1 VVLFKP
7 EDFYDIGSGGS
18 DFLKGTAN
26 AISNAV
32 CGLYSSYP
40 TGFGVGSPVAEGV
53 NAFNRGLWDSF
64 CGRMPNPQ
72 LPPVDPGGVVPGK
85 CDGVVYGFRI
95 RLYKTD
101 GTPGPILGAGFGSD
115 PYTYWG
121 PIGIAEAE
129 PTPDSSGSNIYLYS
143 RGDDNNPILPYNRY
157 LFTQTSPVLRAE
169 VIELRRM
176 DGQPD
181 DCGSVGPSYPS
192 APPPPT
198 NPYTYNH
205 DNNDGTQSPIN
216 FEVDFDPTING
227 PLVRLPDIPN
237 VCVGFGYGGI
247 EIDLCTNKPGSG
259 SGGDIS
265 EIEDKIDA
273 LRDILDRLEE
283 DSKENLNKEDTDD
296 NPPDQTDPENEPPD
310 GGISKCVPN
319 LRFVKVTLTNI
330 PPNANVEVGQ
340 AGFDRIDDAGW
351 FTFTK
356 DGFFFPP
363 QRIEFGGAI
372 FEAPPG
378 VECFTMQLRFGF
390 TAVVTTVVKDS

>member
-1 VVLFKP
+1 MPVFRP
-7 EDFYDIGSGGS
+7 EDLSEAGAGASSLLQGLASTIANNVCSLYQNAPRGFVGTNPVS
-18 DFLKGTAN
+18 DA
-26 AISNAV
+26 
-32 CGLYSSYP
+32 
-40 TGFGVGSPVAEGV
+40 V
-53 NAFNRGLWDSF
+53 NAFNSGFWDDF
-64 CGRMPNPQ
+64 CGRLPEPKLPQ
-72 LPPVDPGGVVPGK
+72 PPSIPFQGGQCCDTAYKVDYSYSLENKSTQAIRGPFSSSVFLALGRIVSFAPTGDPTNLLSTVARCDGSTFEQNHGTLSTESERVTDFSITGVVPY
-85 CDGVVYGFRI
+85 DGA
-95 RLYKTD
+95 LLNNCEN
-101 GTPGPILGAGFGSD
+101 P
-115 PYTYWG
+115 
-121 PIGIAEAE
+121 EA
-129 PTPDSSGSNIYLYS
+129 
-143 RGDDNNPILPYNRY
+143 
-157 LFTQTSPVLRAE
+157 
-169 VIELRRM
+169 
-176 DGQPD
+176 
-181 DCGSVGPSYPS
+181 SYPPN
-192 APPPPT
+192 AVPPPQ
-198 NPYTYNH
+198 NPGTYPYVG
-205 DNNDGTQSPIN
+205 NDGIERPVN
-216 FEVDFDPTING
+216 FSIDFDPTING

-237 VCVGFGYGGI
+237 LCVGFGFSGI

-259 SGGDIS
+259 TGGDIS

-330 PPNANVEVGQ
+330 PSNANVEVGQ

-351 FTFTK
+351 LTFTK

>member
-1 VVLFKP
+1 MPIFGP
-7 EDFYDIGSGGS
+7 EDLSEAGAGASNLLQGLASTIANNVCELYQSAPRGFVGLNPVSDAVNSFNSG
-18 DFLKGTAN
+18 F
-26 AISNAV
+26 
-32 CGLYSSYP
+32 
-40 TGFGVGSPVAEGV
+40 
-53 NAFNRGLWDSF
+53 WDDF
-64 CGRMPNPQ
+64 CGRLPEPKVPPAPAGPGFSGGQCQCQGYSVAFQFIEQTTGTPIGGTSIVLGPITGTFTNKLVPGSNPARYENGVVGGDCSNGQ
-72 LPPVDPGGVVPGK
+72 YVGQKDYVLVSSSDKYNVGFINVSTTGGQSDSCGNPPVAYPDVSPPPQNPGT
-85 CDGVVYGFRI
+85 Y
-95 RLYKTD
+95 
-101 GTPGPILGAGFGSD
+101 
-115 PYTYWG
+115 PYTG
-121 PIGIAEAE
+121 
-129 PTPDSSGSNIYLYS
+129 
-143 RGDDNNPILPYNRY
+143 
-157 LFTQTSPVLRAE
+157 
-169 VIELRRM
+169 
-176 DGQPD
+176 
-181 DCGSVGPSYPS
+181 
-192 APPPPT
+192 
-198 NPYTYNH
+198 
-205 DNNDGTQSPIN
+205 NDGIERPIN
-216 FEVDFDPTING
+216 FSIDFDPTVNG

-237 VCVGFGYGGI
+237 LCVGFGYGGI
-247 EIDLCTNKPGSG
+247 EIDLCTNKPGEG

-265 EIEDKIDA
+265 AIEDKIDA

-283 DSKENLNKEDTDD
+283 DSKENLNKEDTDE

-390 TAVVTTVVKDS
+390 TAVVTTVVKDN